1 MTGGLKVTE
10 LAKEDK
16 WWNGP
21 SFLKQDETEWPETK
35 IEAKREPDKEIRKQH
50 LAQKQVA
57 DQTFVTSTSE
67 NHLDPTRYSSWTKL
81 IRVSS
86 RVNRFVDNCRL
97 PPNLRRKGPIEPEEI
112 STAGRRFIILAQQEA
127 FKEEIR
133 ALRAETELPSGSK
146 LLPLRPK
153 ADEDGVLRCDGR
165 LCYAD
170 SLPWEARYPIILL
183 RSHWVTKL
191 IIKDTHEQNLHG
203 GTNQVL
209 AQLSARYWIIS
220 AREAIRGWERECMH
234 CRRRKATPAK
244 QVMAPLPEL
253 RTRKSLR
260 AFNQTS
266 VDFGGPFITKQGR
279 GKTRQK
285 RYLCLFTCLA
295 TRAVHLE
302 VAYSLDTDSFLNAFF
317 RMTSRRGVP
326 RDVLSDNGTN
336 FVGGVNELKE
346 LEALDKER
354 IQDTTAS
361 YGVKWHFHPPFAPHF
376 SGVHEVMIKAVKKA
390 IYAILG
396 SADIKD
402 GELLSAVVEAEGLIN
417 SRPLT
422 YQPVSPED
430 IVPLTPNHFLH
441 GQVGG
446 QCAPECV
453 DSVAFNPRRTWRR
466 VQELVRHFWHRWTRE
481 WLPGLNKRKKW
492 HRDQDNIQVGDVV
505 LVMSVDTSR
514 GRWSDY

>member
-35 IEAKREPDKEIRKQH
+35 IEAKREPDKEIRKQY

-67 NHLDPTRYSSWTKL
+67 NRLDPTRYSSWTKL
-81 IRVSS
+81 TRVSS

-97 PPNLRRKGPIEPEEI
+97 PPNLRTKGPIEPEEI

-165 LCYAD
+165 LCYAE
-170 SLPWEARYPIILL
+170 SLPREARYPIILP

-234 CRRRKATPAK
+234 CRRRKAH
-244 QVMAPLPEL
+244 
-253 RTRKSLR
+253 
-260 AFNQTS
+260 TS
-266 VDFGGPFITKQGR
+266 EAGNGSIAGTSDTEVIACLQPD
-279 GKTRQK
+279 
-285 RYLCLFTCLA
+285 LCRLWWT
-295 TRAVHLE
+295 
-302 VAYSLDTDSFLNAFF
+302 
-317 RMTSRRGVP
+317 
-326 RDVLSDNGTN
+326 
-336 FVGGVNELKE
+336 
-346 LEALDKER
+346 
-354 IQDTTAS
+354 
-361 YGVKWHFHPPFAPHF
+361 FHHQA
-376 SGVHEVMIKAVKKA
+376 
-390 IYAILG
+390 
-396 SADIKD
+396 
-402 GELLSAVVEAEGLIN
+402 
-417 SRPLT
+417 R
-422 YQPVSPED
+422 
-430 IVPLTPNHFLH
+430 
-441 GQVGG
+441 
-446 QCAPECV
+446 
-453 DSVAFNPRRTWRR
+453 
-466 VQELVRHFWHRWTRE
+466 
-481 WLPGLNKRKKW
+481 KRKDPSEK
-492 HRDQDNIQVGDVV
+492 VPV
-505 LVMSVDTSR
+505 LVYLSGYQGGAS
-514 GRWSDY
+514 